1 MKKSTILRIIGI
13 ILIIV
18 AFVADAFVSGIIDM
32 SNWDDP
38 VINISVIAGV
48 AALLIA
54 GIVVI
59 VVSRKVA
66 KKENNKQQ

>member
-1 MKKSTILRIIGI
+1 MKKSTKLLITGI

-18 AFVADAFVSGIIDM
+18 AFVADAFVSSIIDM

-38 VINISVIAGV
+38 VINISVIAAA